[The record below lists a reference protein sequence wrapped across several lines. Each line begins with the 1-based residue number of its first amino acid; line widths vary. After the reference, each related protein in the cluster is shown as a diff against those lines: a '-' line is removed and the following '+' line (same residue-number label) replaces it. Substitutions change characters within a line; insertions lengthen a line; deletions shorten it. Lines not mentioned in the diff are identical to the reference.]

1 MAKTATYSL
10 IASYTF
16 PSNAASYTFTSIP
29 QTFTDLVIVGNTG
42 YNLAN
47 YYTEMQ
53 FNGDTANN
61 YGATYVGGNGSTASS
76 SRRTNYPLIPFDDI
90 SAGNTSVQT
99 TSICSIFDYA
109 NTTTYK
115 TVLVRDNN
123 PVGSAVPGVCAGVGT
138 WRSTAAITSILLRSS
153 NVGQII
159 TGSTFKLYGI
169 LAGSN

>member
-1 MAKTATYSL
+1 MSKTATYSL
-10 IASYTF
+10 IASYTI
-16 PSNAASYTFTSIP
+16 PSNTASYTFSSIP
-29 QTFTDLVIVGNTG
+29 QTFTDLVIVGQTG
-42 YNLAN
+42 YNANN
-47 YYTEMQ
+47 YYTEMY
-53 FNGDTANN
+53 FNGSTAND
-61 YGATYVGGNGSTASS
+61 YSGTYVGGNGSTASS

-123 PVGSAVPGVCAGVGT
+123 PVGSAVPGVCAGVGM
-138 WRSTAAITSILLRSS
+138 WRSTAAITSISLRSS
-153 NVGQII
+153 NVGQLI

-169 LAGSN
+169 QAGSN